1 MRKLLIITILS
12 LSLPALVFAQV
23 DRKQI
28 RSGNRKFDKND
39 YRGSA
44 VEYMRA
50 LDADSLSVAGNY
62 NLASAHYRLGE
73 YDSAAERLGKLKDV
87 IAGSEYESD
96 YYFNLGDA
104 AIAKKDWQGA
114 VDAFKKCL
122 RADPGNL
129 EAKENYIY
137 AKKHLDN
144 QQNGGDGQQ
153 NQQNQQDNQ
162 KDQKDNQDQKDQ
174 QNQDKQDNQQ
184 NKPDQQNQ
192 NQQPQQAEV
201 KVSPQQAQQMLQAI
215 QAKEK
220 KTQEKVEKEKAAAAG
235 RDREKN
241 W

>member
-1 MRKLLIITILS
+1 MRKLLILTILA
-12 LSLPALVFAQV
+12 LSLPVSVLAQV
-23 DRKQI
+23 DRKEI

-73 YDSAAERLGKLKDV
+73 YNSAAERLGKLKDV
-87 IAGSEYESD
+87 IAGNEYEAD

-104 AIAKKDWQGA
+104 AVAKKDWQGA

-122 RADPGNL
+122 LVEPGNL

-144 QQNGGDGQQ
+144 QQNGGQGQ
-153 NQQNQQDNQ
+153 NQ
-162 KDQKDNQDQKDQ
+162 NQDQNQDQQ
-174 QNQDKQDNQQ
+174 QNQDDKQDQNQENQDKQQ

-192 NQQPQQAEV
+192 NQQQQPQQAEV

>member
-12 LSLPALVFAQV
+12 FSLPALVFAQV

-87 IAGSEYESD
+87 IAGNEYESD

-104 AIAKKDWQGA
+104 AVAKKDWQGA
-114 VDAFKKCL
+114 VDAFKNCL
-122 RADPGNL
+122 LVDPGNL

-153 NQQNQQDNQ
+153 DQQDNQQNQ
-162 KDQKDNQDQKDQ
+162 KDQNDQQDQKDQ
-174 QNQDKQDNQQ
+174 QDKQDNQQ

-192 NQQPQQAEV
+192 KQQPQQAEV

-220 KTQEKVEKEKAAAAG
+220 KTQEKVEKEKAAAVG
-235 RDREKN
+235 RDKEKN

>member
-12 LSLPALVFAQV
+12 FSLPALVFAQV

-73 YDSAAERLGKLKDV
+73 YDSAAERLGKLKDI
-87 IAGSEYESD
+87 IAGNEYESD

-122 RADPGNL
+122 LADPGNL

-144 QQNGGDGQQ
+144 QQNGGEGQQ
-153 NQQNQQDNQ
+153 NQQDKQQ
-162 KDQKDNQDQKDQ
+162 DQKDNQDQKDQ
-174 QNQDKQDNQQ
+174 QNQEKPDNQQ

>member
-12 LSLPALVFAQV
+12 FSLPALVFAQV

-73 YDSAAERLGKLKDV
+73 YDSAAERLGKLKDI
-87 IAGSEYESD
+87 IAGNEYESD

-122 RADPGNL
+122 LTDPGNL

-153 NQQNQQDNQ
+153 NQQDNQQ
-162 KDQKDNQDQKDQ
+162 DQKDNQDQKDQ